1 MGSGTSEIRLRHIRL
16 QLLGCVL
23 GLVNARTPRF
33 LKRLASHAATYNTR
47 TEKTISPPIFIIIC
61 DGTAFSNFGL
71 RSLVSRLPTVE
82 MRSLV

>member
-47 TEKTISPPIFIIIC
+47 TEKTVCDIIM
-61 DGTAFSNFGL
+61 GKTQKKTFKNLMQSWL
-71 RSLVSRLPTVE
+71 RYK
-82 MRSLV
+82 

>member
-1 MGSGTSEIRLRHIRL
+1 DYRLRHIRL
-16 QLLGCVL
+16 HFLGCVL

-47 TEKTISPPIFIIIC
+47 TERHPPIFIIIC
-61 DGTAFSNFGL
+61 DGTAFSNFGV
-71 RSLVSRLPTVE
+71 RSLVSRLPMVE

>member
-1 MGSGTSEIRLRHIRL
+1 MGSGASEIRLRHIRL
-16 QLLGCVL
+16 HLLGCVL

-47 TEKTISPPIFIIIC
+47 TERQITAY
-61 DGTAFSNFGL
+61 GTAFSNFGV
-71 RSLVSRLPTVE
+71 RSLVSRLPMVE